1 MGVVTAGWEV
11 TVQMASGMSE
21 KRGRIRV
28 AAVDDDRMLLEGLGT
43 WLAQTGDIHLT
54 RTAATVGE
62 LLEDASDGVDLVLLD
77 LVLRDDS
84 DPVDNVRR
92 LLDGGYPVLV
102 VSVWCKPH
110 EIAAAFAAGASGY
123 VTKDHDLATLA
134 SVIRTVVGGDTVY
147 TPQLAMAFL
156 QDPRPDRP
164 RLSTREREILL
175 AYASGMTLKTAAR
188 HMGVRPETAKTYL
201 DRVKAKYLER
211 GRPTYTKV
219 DLANRVREDG
229 IRL

>member
-1 MGVVTAGWEV
+1 MSAIGGW
-11 TVQMASGMSE
+11 
-21 KRGRIRV
+21 IRV
-28 AAVDDDRMLLEGLGT
+28 AAVDDDRMLLDGLGT

-62 LLEDASDGVDLVLLD
+62 LLGGAAEGIDLVLLD
-77 LVLRDDS
+77 LVLRDGS
-84 DPVDNVRR
+84 DPADNVRR
-92 LLDGGYPVLV
+92 LLDAGYRVLV
-102 VSVWCKPH
+102 VSVWSKPH

-123 VTKDHDLATLA
+123 VTKDHDLGTLA
-134 SVIRTVVGGDTVY
+134 SVIRAAVGGETVY

-175 AYASGMTLKTAAR
+175 AYASGMTLQTAAR
-188 HMGVRPETAKTYL
+188 HVGVRPETAKTYL

-211 GRPTYTKV
+211 GRPTYTKL

-229 IRL
+229 IRP